1 MTKNIKETKMK
12 KLFLTLGLASI
23 GSLLGACASM
33 APPANPQGV
42 QGMVAVKSVHSAKVT
57 MDKFEEAVKAASMNV
72 FARVDHA
79 AGAQRIGKTLRS
91 TEVLVWGSPPGGT
104 PMLECAQT
112 VGIDLPQKALVWQDA
127 KGDVYLGWNDPAYLV
142 NVRHNTP
149 GCEAVSANVGKAIA
163 GFAKKATE

>member
-1 MTKNIKETKMK
+1 MK
-12 KLFLTLGLASI
+12 KV
-23 GSLLGACASM
+23 LLSFAVAGVAAVLSGCASM

-42 QGMVAVKSVHSAKVT
+42 QGMTAVKSIHSAKAT

-79 AGAQRIGKTLRS
+79 AGAQRIGKTLRP
-91 TEVLVWGSPPGGT
+91 TEVLIWGSPPGGT
-104 PMLECAQT
+104 PMMECAQT

>member
-1 MTKNIKETKMK
+1 MK
-12 KLFLTLGLASI
+12 KLLLTLAIGGI
-23 GSLLGACASM
+23 GSMLGACASM

-42 QGMVAVKSVHSAKVT
+42 QGMVAVKSVHSAKAT

-79 AGAQRIGKTLRS
+79 AGAQRIGKTLRP
-91 TEVLVWGSPPGGT
+91 TEVLIWGSPPGGT
-104 PMLECAQT
+104 PLMECAQT

-127 KGDVYLGWNDPAYLV
+127 KGDVYLGWNDPAHLV

-149 GCEAVSANVGKAIA
+149 GCETVSANVGKAIA